1 MNCYKNYSASALKVE
16 LENLRRLKQLV
27 RDMNKPDNFTYI
39 DILNLHNY
47 LETLHN
53 ELQDVIKQRQ

>member
-1 MNCYKNYSASALKVE
+1 MNCYKNYSTSALKVE
-16 LENLRRLKQLV
+16 LENLKRLKQLV
-27 RDMNKPDNFTYI
+27 RYMNKPDNFTYI